1 MVLNR
6 RAFLKTLSRVA
17 GATIVGGCLDR
28 ADPLGLSSSDT
39 TPPTVNYDLQAICDP
54 TSTVTLG
61 DLIVSTHP
69 WPRGLDAAALID
81 VDDFCPVVVP
91 GDSLDFG
98 GDLTSNG
105 ILRGFLLDQFEAT
118 YPEAKVLIITI
129 ANMRQ

>member
-1 MVLNR
+1 MMTLRR

-28 ADPLGLSSSDT
+28 TDPLGLSSSDPTPPAVNSDT
-39 TPPTVNYDLQAICDP
+39 TPPAVSHDLQAVCDP

-61 DLIVSTHP
+61 DLTISTHP

-91 GDSLDFG
+91 GDGLDF
-98 GDLTSNG
+98 
-105 ILRGFLLDQFEAT
+105 
-118 YPEAKVLIITI
+118 
-129 ANMRQ
+129 